1 MQKRVRCRAKFGDSI
16 MSSDD
21 VLEDIAGESALT
33 VDRSH
38 IVKSGKIPQYNEV
51 MIATSRSIP

>member
-1 MQKRVRCRAKFGDSI
+1 